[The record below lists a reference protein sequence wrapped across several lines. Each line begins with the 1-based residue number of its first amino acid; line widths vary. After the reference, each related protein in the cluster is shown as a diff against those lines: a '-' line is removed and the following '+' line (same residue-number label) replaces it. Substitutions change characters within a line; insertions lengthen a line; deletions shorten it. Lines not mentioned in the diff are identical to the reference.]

1 MKNIEKVNNTQ
12 KRAREVDIYSSKST
26 RILWFFAG
34 IIAIFMLAISYLD
47 IAYLTTIHSY
57 SINVLF
63 GMFSPFL
70 YIFVLLISI
79 WKVFKLRN
87 TFSVKVFHLNLYRIS
102 FLFIS
107 FAVLGTMIFY
117 TQKLSYGPSNVF
129 SVVYKDWFNSF
140 KNTKNNLLPNI
151 YTAGV
156 VNAFIF
162 SILTFAGNRI
172 GIAIGFLV
180 AIILIVISISFL
192 FIDNDYFNLI
202 SFSKKKRQ
210 QAIKSLREKRAKNTT
225 NNKNINNNSNNK
237 INIKDNRDNQVAL
250 ISEETKQIEN
260 NNDQKIQDNNANL
273 NQEIIDQNVD
283 DFADLSDFEIE
294 EDTLE
299 NNIELSEEDHQEIY
313 AQTFRKQDNEVSE
326 LKNTEEVVIKNETE
340 ENNINKKDYDYDNRN
355 IEENENE
362 IIDIIKVNEDNAD
375 INDSVLDNSNIEND
389 LKEEKTNEQRYSI
402 IKDEEDMF

>member
-237 INIKDNRDNQVAL
+237 ININDNHDNQVAL

-260 NNDQKIQDNNANL
+260 NNDQKVQDNNANL

-294 EDTLE
+294 EDKLE

-313 AQTFRKQDNEVSE
+313 AQTFLKQDNEVSE

-355 IEENENE
+355 IEENDDE
-362 IIDIIKVNEDNAD
+362 IIDIIKVDEENTHID
-375 INDSVLDNSNIEND
+375 DSVLENSNIEND